1 MLFSHFQGWG
11 LTCQVT
17 IEAASELDVVLK
29 GATMYGNGAGLAQGS
44 GGVVGLQGQQMGVT
58 NAATIGIHPQLSDL
72 AKRIAAS
79 VSQADKMLDRV
90 RGPQPSQGEAD
101 SGKDPSE
108 PTTQQ
113 WVKRCHGA
121 MNRLESQLSELQET
135 IS

>member
-29 GATMYGNGAGLAQGS
+29 GATMYGNGAGLARDS
-44 GGVVGLQGQQMGVT
+44 DAVGLQAKQMGVT

-90 RGPQPSQGEAD
+90 RGPQPSQTEAD
-101 SGKDPSE
+101 SGKDASE

-121 MNRLESQLSELQET
+121 MNRLESQLLELQET